1 MATTQLKLT
10 MITLYLPLFF
20 IIVDMAAARE
30 LRPSDHGLE
39 YQTIAPPMESPK
51 TKSFFKGNLVP
62 NSSSTTLPN
71 VTNSSDITW
80 KQNAD
85 GGGGGGGHLR
95 HVLVV
100 VSVVCGGAGLALFI
114 ASGLVHVFRNIK
126 PRAIPCTN
134 IDLVIN
140 KK

>member
-10 MITLYLPLFF
+10 MITLYLPL
-20 IIVDMAAARE
+20 ILVDMAAARE

-39 YQTIAPPMESPK
+39 YQTIAPPMESTK

-62 NSSSTTLPN
+62 NSSSTTLPK

-80 KQNAD
+80 NQNAD

-126 PRAIPCTN
+126 PREIPCSN
-134 IDLVIN
+134 INLVIN